1 MPHTLVSAGARRLAT
16 ERGRHIVTVWLVV
29 LLMSG
34 QGFRYMLGMPIF
46 VAMCMVTVALVAVAF
61 WSNNWRQLRPPLLIG
76 AFVAL
81 AALSVLWSATRAVTA
96 LAVLALLITTY
107 MAMVTARGSTS
118 ADFMLRLYRGLQIS
132 LAMGIIFELVVALL
146 FLEEVTPLMN
156 DLTAL
161 AGEGSG
167 VKEVIWSEGLLF
179 QGGPIQGFVGN
190 RNPFGAIALFLVVVT
205 FILMLE
211 RRIGR
216 TEGWATIG
224 AAIGV
229 HLLTQSATV
238 TAAAIY
244 LVAIAASAIVI
255 RTVPLRYKR
264 TLSFGVLALSAVAA
278 ILTLKYRNEIFSL
291 LGRDSDLT
299 SRTEIW
305 DDVVEFAVQRP
316 DGWGFVGYWPIWAHP
331 YSEMGTEVKW
341 VRPTHAHNAFLDA
354 WLQLGLIGLVLLV
367 GMLVLLFGSA
377 WRLVERAGKGD
388 TYIPLGWALLTVA
401 LALQA
406 LTESRILVEG
416 GWFLFVALYCLGPP
430 VFRLTIVDPQMV
442 QSGVRRK
449 DRRIA
454 GAVTVFAGV
463 DHVMLAMPLGAQDQ
477 ARDFYTGVLGMVE
490 MECPPPMREQGG
502 CCFETGD
509 VVLHLGA
516 TDTFVPAT
524 MAHPAIIVE
533 DLDALQH
540 AVEAQGYSCVR
551 SPSAHPGI
559 DRFHTHDVFGNRIEF
574 QQA

>member
-1 MPHTLVSAGARRLAT
+1 MPHILVSAGARKLAT
-16 ERGRHIVTVWLVV
+16 EPGRHIITVWLVV

-34 QGFRYMLGMPIF
+34 QGFRYLVGMPAFI
-46 VAMCMVTVALVAVAF
+46 AMCLVTVGLVAVAF
-61 WSNNWRQLRPPLLIG
+61 WSNWRDLRPPILVA
-76 AFVAL
+76 AFVGL
-81 AALSVLWSATRAVTA
+81 AVLSVLWSATRGVTA
-96 LAVLALLITTY
+96 LAALAMVITTY
-107 MAMVTARGSTS
+107 VGMVTARGSTG
-118 ADFMLRLYRGLQIS
+118 ADFMVRLYRGLQIS
-132 LAMGIIFELVVALL
+132 LVMGIVFELVVASL
-146 FLEEVTPLMN
+146 FLEDVKPISN
-156 DLTAL
+156 DLMAL

-167 VKEVIWSEGLLF
+167 VKEVIWSQGLLF

-216 TEGWATIG
+216 TEGWVTIG
-224 AAIGV
+224 AGVGV

-244 LVAIAASAIVI
+244 LVAIAVSAIVI

-278 ILTLKYRNEIFSL
+278 ILTLKYRNEIFAF

-305 DDVVEFAVQRP
+305 DDVVKYAVQRP

-331 YSEMGTEVKW
+331 YSDIGTEVKW

-354 WLQLGLIGLVLLV
+354 WLQLGLIGLILLLA
-367 GMLVLLFGSA
+367 MLVLLFGSA

-406 LTESRILVEG
+406 LTESRLLVEG

-454 GAVTVFAGV
+454 GNVTVFAGV
-463 DHVMLAMPLGAQDQ
+463 DHIMLAMPPGSQEQ
-477 ARDFYTGVLGMVE
+477 ARDFYSGVLGMVE
-490 MECPPPMREQGG
+490 MECPPAMSNQEG

-516 TDTFVPAT
+516 AHDFVPAT

-533 DLDALQH
+533 DLDALQN
-540 AVEAQGYSCVR
+540 AVEAHGYRCVR

>member
-1 MPHTLVSAGARRLAT
+1 MPHTLVRAGARRLTTA
-16 ERGRHIVTVWLVV
+16 RGQHWVTVWLVV

-34 QGFRYMLGMPIF
+34 QGFRYLMGVPGYVLLCVGTL
-46 VAMCMVTVALVAVAF
+46 VLVVTAF
-61 WSNNWRQLRPPLLIG
+61 RTRWRDLRPPLLVG
-76 AFVAL
+76 AFIAL
-81 AALSVLWSATRAVTA
+81 AALSFLWSATRLVTA
-96 LAVLALLITTY
+96 LAVLALVLTTY
-107 MAMVTARGSTS
+107 VAMVTARGSS
-118 ADFMLRLYRGLQIS
+118 SSDFMFRLYRGLQIS
-132 LAMGIIFELVVALL
+132 LLMGIVFELVVASL
-146 FLEEVTPLMN
+146 FLEDVTPIVG
-156 DLTAL
+156 DLAAL

-167 VKEVIWSEGLLF
+167 VKSIIWSESLLF

-205 FILMLE
+205 FILKLE
-211 RRIGR
+211 RRISR
-216 TEGWATIG
+216 TEGWVTIG
-224 AAIGV
+224 AGVGV

-244 LVAIAASAIVI
+244 LVAIAASAVVI
-255 RTVPLRYKR
+255 RLVPLRYKR

-278 ILTLKYRNEIFSL
+278 IMTLKYRNEIFAF

-316 DGWGFVGYWPIWAHP
+316 DGWGYVGVWPIWAHP

-341 VRPTHAHNAFLDA
+341 VRPVHAHNAFLDA
-354 WLQLGLIGLVLLV
+354 WLQLGLIGLILLLA
-367 GMLVLLFGSA
+367 MLVLLFGSA

-406 LTESRILVEG
+406 LTESRLLVEG

-463 DHVMLAMPLGAQDQ
+463 DHVMLAMPHNAQEQ

-490 MECPPPMREQGG
+490 MDCPPQMREQGG

-516 TDTFVPAT
+516 TDGFVPAT

-533 DLDALQH
+533 DLDALQQ
-540 AVEAQGYSCVR
+540 AVEARGYTCVR

>member
-1 MPHTLVSAGARRLAT
+1 MLSTLVRAGARRLAT

-34 QGFRYMLGMPIF
+34 QGFRYLMGLPAF
-46 VAMCMVTVALVAVAF
+46 VLLCAVSVALIVIAF
-61 WSNNWRQLRPPLLIG
+61 WTNWRDLRPPILVG
-76 AFVAL
+76 AFVGL
-81 AALSVLWSATRAVTA
+81 AALSILWSATRAVTA
-96 LAVLALLITTY
+96 VAVLGLVVTTY
-107 MAMVTARGSTS
+107 VAIATARGSSS
-118 ADFMLRLYRGLQIS
+118 ADFMFRLYRGLQIS
-132 LAMGIIFELVVALL
+132 LGLGIVFELVVASL
-146 FLEEVTPLMN
+146 FLEEVKPIMN

-179 QGGPIQGFVGN
+179 HGGPIQGFVGN
-190 RNPFGAIALFLVVVT
+190 RNPFGAIALFLAVVT

-216 TEGWATIG
+216 TEGWVTIG
-224 AAIGV
+224 AAVGV

-244 LVAIAASAIVI
+244 LAAVAASAIVI
-255 RTVPLRYKR
+255 RAVPLRYKR

-278 ILTLKYRNEIFSL
+278 ILTLKYRTEIFSL

-299 SRTEIW
+299 SRTQIW
-305 DDVVEFAVQRP
+305 DDVVEFAGQRP

-331 YSEMGTEVKW
+331 YSQMGTEVKW

-367 GMLVLLFGSA
+367 AMLVLLFGSA

-406 LTESRILVEG
+406 LTESRLLVEG
-416 GWFLFVALYCLGPP
+416 GWFLLVALYCVGPP
-430 VFRLTIVDPQMV
+430 VFRLTIVDPKMV

-449 DRRIA
+449 DRRIE

-463 DHVMLAMPLGAQDQ
+463 DHVMLAMPQGAQDQ
-477 ARDFYTGVLGMVE
+477 ARDFYSGVLGMVE

-509 VVLHLGA
+509 VVLHLGVA
-516 TDTFVPAT
+516 ENFVPAT

-533 DLDALQH
+533 DLDALQQ
-540 AVEAQGYSCVR
+540 AVEARGYTCVR